1 MRQIAFQALV
11 EGDWYYF
18 VKLLIQDSL
27 ESDCPE
33 TRFQV
38 ITSSGQYEKIAVR
51 KTIKE
56 FWTAISNQMIK
67 LQLPH
72 TQLDQISDPKLDIY
86 LYIKLSTKLLVF
98 PLSY

>member
-27 ESDCPE
+27 ESDFPE

-38 ITSSGQYEKIAVR
+38 ITS
-51 KTIKE
+51 
-56 FWTAISNQMIK
+56 
-67 LQLPH
+67 
-72 TQLDQISDPKLDIY
+72 
-86 LYIKLSTKLLVF
+86 
-98 PLSY
+98 